1 MSEGG
6 RPISALH
13 VFLVVGIAT
22 AVVAAVAVWLGAEVV
37 GAVVSLLVIVAG
49 VLLAWSPVPVD
60 VERSMIL
67 GGLER
72 GEPRSRAQVR
82 REARRSSLQL
92 GLAVVVAGGV
102 GLAISLAG
110 L

>member
-6 RPISALH
+6 RPISALL
-13 VFLVVGIAT
+13 VFFAVAIPT
-22 AVVAAVAVWLGAEVV
+22 AAVAAVAVWLGAEVV
-37 GAVVSLLVIVAG
+37 GAVVSLLVAVAG

-67 GGLER
+67 DGLAR
-72 GEPRSRAQVR
+72 DEPRSRAQVR

-92 GLAVVVAGGV
+92 GLAVALAGGI
-102 GLAISLAG
+102 GLAISLAA

>member
-1 MSEGG
+1 LG
-6 RPISALH
+6 RRRGLIAFAGVGIPTAA
-13 VFLVVGIAT
+13 VVGLS
-22 AVVAAVAVWLGAEVV
+22 VWLGAAAV
-37 GAVVSLLVIVAG
+37 GAVVALLVTVAG
-49 VLLAWSPVPVD
+49 VLLALSPVPVD

-67 GGLER
+67 EDLER

-92 GLAVVVAGGV
+92 GFAVALAGGI
-102 GLAISLAG
+102 GLVIALAA